1 MIEKKAAGQKEAKK
15 MLKRLTSKEKI
26 AGLTLLLS
34 GCNTQKSLTRK
45 RIKSTERGLLQAVFI
60 KGQKPGKL
68 SLEERMQFYKVP
80 GLSLV
85 VIDKKG
91 IEWSKAYGVAD
102 IQTHE
107 LVTPDL
113 PFQGGAF
120 SQAIAAAVAL
130 YLVEKG
136 TLDLDADVAAYLR
149 TWMFPPP
156 APGSNNK
163 ITLRQ
168 ILTHSAGLSDRIFE
182 GYSGQEPFPSLQQVL
197 GGEKPA
203 KNAPVWA
210 DFKPGSRARASE
222 SGYIVLEQILTDVE
236 NKPFAAVA
244 KEIVFAPLGMTNST
258 FEVLRPSGGPAR
270 TASGHLRDGRLIEGG
285 WRLYPGAAAKGLW
298 TTPSD
303 FAVFFLELLKAATD
317 TSSKVLAP
325 ATARAML
332 SPQKENFAFGF
343 SVEGAVDN
351 INFNVRG
358 KTDGFVCYAIFYP
371 VRGQGAVIMT
381 NSDNGMLL
389 VEEIL
394 RAISA
399 AYEWPHFKPQEK
411 PLYRLAPSVIRQYA
425 GRYEV
430 NPDYV
435 LNVALE
441 DYYLVVQP
449 TGQALTKF
457 YVEGE
462 TLFFSID
469 PFIRIQFLRDK
480 QGSVTGLVLWQQDF
494 ELTAKKIQ

>member
-1 MIEKKAAGQKEAKK
+1 
-15 MLKRLTSKEKI
+15 MLNWITSKEKI
-26 AGLTLLLS
+26 AGLVVLFALFWS
-34 GCNTQKSLTRK
+34 GCDVQKSLTGK
-45 RIKSTERGLLQAVFI
+45 RIKSTERGLLRAATI
-60 KGQKPGKL
+60 KGQKPEKL

-80 GLSLV
+80 GVSLV
-85 VIDKKG
+85 VIDKKA

-102 IQTHE
+102 VQTHE

-120 SQAIAAAVAL
+120 SQAVAAAVTL
-130 YLVEKG
+130 HLVEKG
-136 TLDLDADVAAYLR
+136 KLDLDRDTAAYLR
-149 TWMFPPP
+149 TWMFPPA
-156 APGSNNK
+156 APGSKNK

-168 ILTHSAGLSDRIFE
+168 LLTHSAGLSNQIFE
-182 GYSGQEPFPSLQQVL
+182 GYYGQEPFPSLPQVL
-197 GGEKPA
+197 SGEKPA
-203 KNAPVWA
+203 KNAPAWT

-236 NKPFAAVA
+236 NKPFSAIA
-244 KEIVFAPLGMTNST
+244 KEIVFDPLGMTNST
-258 FEVLRPSGGPAR
+258 FEVLRPLGGPAM
-270 TASGHLRDGRLIEGG
+270 TASGHLRDGRIIEGG
-285 WRLYPGAAAKGLW
+285 WHHYPGAAAKGLW

-325 ATARAML
+325 AAARAML

-343 SVEGAVDN
+343 SVEGAVDD
-351 INFNVRG
+351 INFNIRG
-358 KTDGFVCYAIFYP
+358 KTDGYVCYAIFYP

-411 PLYRLAPSVIRQYA
+411 PLYKLDPSIIRQYV

-435 LNVALE
+435 LNVASE

-469 PFIRIQFLRDK
+469 PFIRIRFLKDN
-480 QGSVTGLVLWQQDF
+480 QGRVTGLVLWQQDF

>member
-1 MIEKKAAGQKEAKK
+1 
-15 MLKRLTSKEKI
+15 MLKKITVQEKI
-26 AGLTLLLS
+26 AGLIVLLAVLWT
-34 GCNTQKSLTRK
+34 GCDVQKSLTRK
-45 RIKSTERGLLQAVFI
+45 RIKSTEGGLLRAVLI
-60 KGQKPGKL
+60 KGQKPEKL

-80 GLSLV
+80 GVSLV

-102 IQTHE
+102 VQTHE
-107 LVTPDL
+107 LVTPEL

-120 SQAIAAAVAL
+120 SQAVAAAVTL
-130 YLVEKG
+130 HLVEKG
-136 TLDLDADVAAYLR
+136 KLDLDRDVATDLR

-156 APGSNNK
+156 APGSKNK
-163 ITLRQ
+163 IALRQ
-168 ILTHSAGLSDRIFE
+168 LLTHSAGLSDQIFE
-182 GYSGQEPFPSLQQVL
+182 GYSGQEPMPSLQQVL
-197 GGEKPA
+197 SGEKPA
-203 KNAPVWA
+203 KNAPVWE

-222 SGYIVLEQILTDVE
+222 SGYVVIEQVLTDVE
-236 NKPFAAVA
+236 NKPFSAIA
-244 KEIVFAPLGMTNST
+244 KEIVFDPLGMTNST
-258 FEVLRPSGGPAR
+258 FEVLRPLGGPAR
-270 TASGHLRDGRLIEGG
+270 TASGHLRDGRIIEGG
-285 WRLYPGAAAKGLW
+285 WHLYPEAAAKGLW

-303 FAVFFLELLKAATD
+303 FAVFFLELLKEATD

-332 SPQKENFAFGF
+332 SPQKESFAFGF
-343 SVEGAVDN
+343 SVEGAVDD
-351 INFNVRG
+351 INFNIRG

-394 RAISA
+394 RALSA

-411 PLYRLAPSVIRQYA
+411 PLFRLDPSIIRQYV

-430 NPDYV
+430 SPDYV
-435 LNVALE
+435 LNVAAE

-469 PFIRIQFLRDK
+469 PFVRIQFLKDN
-480 QGSVTGLVLWQQDF
+480 QGRVTSLVLWQQDF

>member
-1 MIEKKAAGQKEAKK
+1 
-15 MLKRLTSKEKI
+15 MLIKLTSKEKI
-26 AGLTLLLS
+26 AGLTILLALLLT
-34 GCNTQKSLTRK
+34 GCNTQKSLTRN
-45 RIKSTERGLLQAVFI
+45 RIKSTERGLLRAVFI
-60 KGQKPGKL
+60 KGQKPEKL

-102 IQTHE
+102 VQTHE

-120 SQAIAAAVAL
+120 SQAIASAVAL
-130 YLVEKG
+130 HLVEKG

-156 APGSNNK
+156 APGSKNK

-168 ILTHSAGLSDRIFE
+168 LLTHSAGLSDRIFE
-182 GYSGQEPFPSLQQVL
+182 GYSAQEPFPSLPQVL
-197 GGEKPA
+197 SGEKPA
-203 KNAPVWA
+203 KNAPVWT

-236 NKPFAAVA
+236 NKPFSAIA
-244 KEIVFAPLGMTNST
+244 KEIVFDPLGMTNST
-258 FEVLRPSGGPAR
+258 LDVQRPSGGPAR

-285 WRLYPGAAAKGLW
+285 WHHYPGAAAKGLW
-298 TTPSD
+298 TTPTD

-343 SVEGAVDN
+343 SVEGAVDD
-351 INFNVRG
+351 INFNIRG

-371 VRGQGAVIMT
+371 VRGQGVVIMT

-411 PLYRLAPSVIRQYA
+411 PLYRLDPSIVRQYA

-435 LNVALE
+435 LNVAYQ
-441 DYYLVVQP
+441 DYYLFVQP

-469 PFIRIQFLRDK
+469 PFIRIQFLKDK

-494 ELTAKKIQ
+494 ELTANKIQ

>member
-1 MIEKKAAGQKEAKK
+1 

-26 AGLTLLLS
+26 AGLTILLALLLT
-34 GCNTQKSLTRK
+34 GCKTQKSLTRN
-45 RIKSTERGLLQAVFI
+45 RIKSTESGLLRAVFI
-60 KGQKPGKL
+60 KGQKPEKL

-102 IQTHE
+102 VQTHE

-120 SQAIAAAVAL
+120 GQSIAAAVAL
-130 YLVEKG
+130 HLVEKG

-156 APGSNNK
+156 APGSKNK

-168 ILTHSAGLSDRIFE
+168 LLTHSAGLSDRIFE
-182 GYSGQEPFPSLQQVL
+182 GYSAQETFPSLPEVL
-197 GGEKPA
+197 NGEEPA
-203 KNAPVWA
+203 KNAPVWT

-222 SGYIVLEQILTDVE
+222 SGYIVLEQILSDVE
-236 NKPFAAVA
+236 NKSFSAIA
-244 KEIVFAPLGMTNST
+244 KEIVFSPLGMTNST
-258 FEVLRPSGGPAR
+258 FEDLRPSGGPAK

-285 WRLYPGAAAKGLW
+285 WHHYPGAAAKGLW
-298 TTPSD
+298 TTPTD

-317 TSSKVLAP
+317 TSSKVLEP
-325 ATARAML
+325 ATARTML
-332 SPQKENFAFGF
+332 SPQIENFAFGF
-343 SVEGAVDN
+343 SVEGPFDD
-351 INFNVRG
+351 INFNIRG

-399 AYEWPHFKPQEK
+399 AYVWPHFKPQEK
-411 PLYRLAPSVIRQYA
+411 PLYRLDPSIIRQYA

-435 LNVALE
+435 LNVAYQ

-462 TLFFSID
+462 TLFFSMD
-469 PFIRIQFLRDK
+469 PFIRIQFLKDK
-480 QGSVTGLVLWQQDF
+480 LGRVTSLVLWQQDF

>member
-1 MIEKKAAGQKEAKK
+1 
-15 MLKRLTSKEKI
+15 MLKRITSKEKI
-26 AGLTLLLS
+26 AGLTILLALLLT
-34 GCNTQKSLTRK
+34 GCKTQKSLTRN
-45 RIKSTERGLLQAVFI
+45 RIKSTESGLLRAVFI
-60 KGQKPGKL
+60 KGQKPEKL

-102 IQTHE
+102 VQTHE

-113 PFQGGAF
+113 PFQAGAF

-130 YLVEKG
+130 HLVEKG

-156 APGSNNK
+156 APESKNK

-168 ILTHSAGLSDRIFE
+168 LLTHSAGLSDRIFE
-182 GYSGQEPFPSLQQVL
+182 GYSAQEPFPNLQQVL
-197 GGEKPA
+197 NGEEPA
-203 KNAPVWA
+203 KNAPVWT

-222 SGYIVLEQILTDVE
+222 SGYIVLDQILSDVE
-236 NKPFAAVA
+236 NKPFSAIA
-244 KEIVFAPLGMTNST
+244 KEIVFDPLGMTNST
-258 FEVLRPSGGPAR
+258 FEDLRPSGGPAR

-285 WRLYPGAAAKGLW
+285 WHHYPGAAAKGLW
-298 TTPSD
+298 TTPTD

-317 TSSKVLAP
+317 TSSKVLES
-325 ATARAML
+325 ATARTML
-332 SPQKENFAFGF
+332 SPQIENFAFGF
-343 SVEGAVDN
+343 SVEGPFDD
-351 INFNVRG
+351 INFNIRG

-411 PLYRLAPSVIRQYA
+411 PLYRLDPSIVRQYV

-435 LNVALE
+435 LNVAYQ

-469 PFIRIQFLRDK
+469 PFIRIQFLKDN
-480 QGSVTGLVLWQQDF
+480 QGNVNGLVLWQQDF

>member
-1 MIEKKAAGQKEAKK
+1 

-26 AGLTLLLS
+26 AGLTILLALLLT

-45 RIKSTERGLLQAVFI
+45 RIKSTEGGLLRGVFI
-60 KGQKPGKL
+60 KGQKPEKL

-80 GLSLV
+80 GLSLA

-102 IQTHE
+102 VQTHE
-107 LVTPDL
+107 LVTSDL

-120 SQAIAAAVAL
+120 GQAIAAAVAL

-156 APGSNNK
+156 APGSKNK

-168 ILTHSAGLSDRIFE
+168 LLTHSSGLSDRIFE

-197 GGEKPA
+197 SGEKPA
-203 KNAPVWA
+203 KNAPVWT
-210 DFKPGSRARASE
+210 DFKPGSRPHASE
-222 SGYIVLEQILTDVE
+222 SGYIVLEQVLTDVE

-258 FEVLRPSGGPAR
+258 FEELRPSGGPAK

-285 WRLYPGAAAKGLW
+285 WRLYPGTAAKGLW

-332 SPQKENFAFGF
+332 SPQKESFAFGF
-343 SVEGAVDN
+343 SVEGAVDD
-351 INFNVRG
+351 INFNIRG

-394 RAISA
+394 RALSA

-411 PLYRLAPSVIRQYA
+411 PLYRLDPSIVRQYV

-435 LNVALE
+435 LNVAYQ

-469 PFIRIQFLRDK
+469 PFIRIQFLKDN

>member
-1 MIEKKAAGQKEAKK
+1 
-15 MLKRLTSKEKI
+15 MLKRLISKEKI
-26 AGLTLLLS
+26 AGLTIILLALLLT
-34 GCNTQKSLTRK
+34 GCKTQKSLTRN
-45 RIKSTERGLLQAVFI
+45 RIKSTESGLLRAVFL
-60 KGQKPGKL
+60 KGQKPERL
-68 SLEERMQFYKVP
+68 NLEERMQFYKVP

-102 IQTHE
+102 AQTHE

-120 SQAIAAAVAL
+120 SQAIAAAAAL
-130 YLVEKG
+130 HLVEKG

-156 APGSNNK
+156 APGSKNK

-168 ILTHSAGLSDRIFE
+168 LLTHSAGLSGRVFE
-182 GYSGQEPFPSLQQVL
+182 GYSAQESFPSLTQVL
-197 GGEKPA
+197 SGAKPA
-203 KNAPVWA
+203 KNAPVWT

-222 SGYIVLEQILTDVE
+222 SGYIVLEQILSEVE
-236 NKPFAAVA
+236 NKPFSAIA
-244 KEIVFAPLGMTNST
+244 KEIVFDPLGMTNST
-258 FEVLRPSGGPAR
+258 FEVLRRSGGPAM

-285 WRLYPGAAAKGLW
+285 WHHYPEAAAKGLW
-298 TTPSD
+298 TTPTD

-317 TSSKVLAP
+317 ASSKVLAP
-325 ATARAML
+325 PTARAML

-343 SVEGAVDN
+343 SVDGPFDD
-351 INFNVRG
+351 INFSIRG
-358 KTDGFVCYAIFYP
+358 KTDGYVCYAILYP

-389 VEEIL
+389 IEEIL
-394 RAISA
+394 RALSG
-399 AYEWPHFKPQEK
+399 AYKWPHFKPQEK
-411 PLYRLAPSVIRQYA
+411 PLYKLDPSIVRQYA

-435 LNVALE
+435 LNVASE

-449 TGQALTKF
+449 TGQAQTKF

-469 PFIRIQFLRDK
+469 PFIRIQFQKDSR
-480 QGSVTGLVLWQQDF
+480 GRVTSLVLWQQDF